1 MTELTKSS
9 LKAWPEDAM
18 FFFVFCFFSGC
29 GVFTQGKNT
38 YARNWGLNGRG
49 RLLEG
54 DIYLGTYGI
63 YIYGTNHYNNIV
75 LVAERDKL
83 VG

>member
-1 MTELTKSS
+1 M
-9 LKAWPEDAM
+9 ARRRNI
-18 FFFVFCFFSGC
+18 FFPVFFSGC

-38 YARNWGLNGRG
+38 FARNWGLNGRG

-54 DIYLGTYGI
+54 DIYSGTYGI
-63 YIYGTNHYNNIV
+63 YIYGTNHYNNIA